1 MGDNLE
7 QPGITKLQYD
17 MILWNI
23 IQYSFSSLI
32 WGILIAVLCMALF
45 VFIIKG
51 WWKDALFS
59 VWSYLIGAL
68 LFVLLAFQC
77 TMIVGSLKIIDTAD
91 EYEGYFTQVVD
102 NIYEGWEEVPT
113 EQADVVIK
121 KAIAEYPL
129 LEHYISGGE
138 FSGFNARQL
147 PSAMADELRSFMRK
161 YIVRRL
167 LWCLGFVVV
176 AGVLGIKT
184 LDKRYAS
191 PVRGTHSDR
200 RPATGSRPMPGGTR
214 RPRVN
219 THGRR

>member
-1 MGDNLE
+1 
-7 QPGITKLQYD
+7 

-23 IQYSFSSLI
+23 IQYSISSLV
-32 WGILIAVLCMALF
+32 WGVLIAVLCMALF

-59 VWSYLIGAL
+59 IWSYMIGVV

-77 TMIVGSLKIIDTAD
+77 TMIVGSLKIIDTTD
-91 EYEGYFTQVVD
+91 EYESYFTEIVD
-102 NIYEGWEEVPT
+102 DIYEGWEQVPT

-138 FSGFNARQL
+138 FSGFNAKQL
-147 PSAMADELRSFMRK
+147 PAAIADELRSFMRA

-167 LWCLGFVVV
+167 LWCLGFVLI

-191 PVRGTHSDR
+191 PVRSSHSER
-200 RPATGSRPMPGGTR
+200 MSSRTSRPMPTGTH

-219 THGRR
+219 THRRR

>member
-1 MGDNLE
+1 MA
-7 QPGITKLQYD
+7 
-17 MILWNI
+17 LWNI
-23 IQYSFSSLI
+23 IQYSVGSLF
-32 WGILIAVLCMALF
+32 WGILIALLCMALF

-102 NIYEGWEEVPT
+102 NIYEGWEEVPI

-200 RPATGSRPMPGGTR
+200 RSSAGSRPMPGGTR

>member
-1 MGDNLE
+1 MA
-7 QPGITKLQYD
+7 
-17 MILWNI
+17 LWNI
-23 IQYSFSSLI
+23 IQYSVGSLF
-32 WGILIAVLCMALF
+32 WGILIALLCMALF

-121 KAIAEYPL
+121 KA
-129 LEHYISGGE
+129 
-138 FSGFNARQL
+138 
-147 PSAMADELRSFMRK
+147 
-161 YIVRRL
+161 V
-167 LWCLGFVVV
+167 
-176 AGVLGIKT
+176 
-184 LDKRYAS
+184 
-191 PVRGTHSDR
+191 
-200 RPATGSRPMPGGTR
+200 
-214 RPRVN
+214 
-219 THGRR
+219 